1 MDDYNLNVL
10 SEAKNEYSSRLIN
23 ILSPLVIQG
32 IKSIFNEALD
42 LCIQNEEGDKYL
54 MTFQNFLSRVPRWNT
69 NIITEEKN
77 YLQKFKQSFGNNLI
91 FYNSFR
97 SEINDAFEIY
107 PRKLH
112 RYRLGL
118 EILIECLILSKCNGI
133 ISNMTNVSSA
143 SIFLSKKRNKIFNIF
158 LGYNSANKFIASF
171 LWFLKKSTKQFQ
183 N

>member
-1 MDDYNLNVL
+1 MESKRVCIRFQWRCFV
-10 SEAKNEYSSRLIN
+10 SRTSSRLN
-23 ILSPLVIQG
+23 RG
-32 IKSIFNEALD
+32 HFDE
-42 LCIQNEEGDKYL
+42 
-54 MTFQNFLSRVPRWNT
+54 
-69 NIITEEKN
+69 
-77 YLQKFKQSFGNNLI
+77 KFKQSFGNNLI

-118 EILIECLILSKCNGI
+118 EILIECLILSKCDGI

-171 LWFLKKSTKQFQ
+171 LWFLKKSLPQSFFGFNPKIF
-183 N
+183 